1 MKNIY
6 VFTGNS
12 TLFNTTIRDEIDDLR
27 KCFNVIPIIE
37 DKEVDIDLN
46 IYKNNIKIYN
56 EKNLLNIKYASFF
69 IDLFKFKSQI
79 KKLFRDKK
87 PDVLIV
93 HAEDEIKTIIAGRLA
108 KKYSNV
114 KIIRRIPTKILSPQN
129 DYLWLRNQRSLY
141 LSIFI
146 KIIKYYLLVPLC
158 TGRIYR
164 SRQKW
169 FPSADNLINSDSPIE
184 TDITVCY
191 SQSCKEILS
200 SLGENAIVINMSFG
214 NKRIPSKKNVALY
227 VPSRDWE
234 QLKEIRNCTVNEALE
249 FEYSVFKRIKNKLL
263 NRGIALEAKFRDEI
277 SQKYFKELEPN
288 LNIIDFECDIYKYID
303 NYEFII
309 GYSSTVLMKQ
319 SLCNKN
325 QKIISIKL
333 LNHPFYVAYKNCD
346 SIYYVENNLLEE
358 EFDKILN
365 KKIKKV
371 KLKDSLNLTMF
382 IQGYLAY
389 E

>member
-114 KIIRRIPTKILSPQN
+114 KRLS
-129 DYLWLRNQRSLY
+129 W
-141 LSIFI
+141 
-146 KIIKYYLLVPLC
+146 
-158 TGRIYR
+158 
-164 SRQKW
+164 
-169 FPSADNLINSDSPIE
+169 
-184 TDITVCY
+184 
-191 SQSCKEILS
+191 
-200 SLGENAIVINMSFG
+200 
-214 NKRIPSKKNVALY
+214 
-227 VPSRDWE
+227 
-234 QLKEIRNCTVNEALE
+234 
-249 FEYSVFKRIKNKLL
+249 
-263 NRGIALEAKFRDEI
+263 
-277 SQKYFKELEPN
+277 
-288 LNIIDFECDIYKYID
+288 
-303 NYEFII
+303 
-309 GYSSTVLMKQ
+309 
-319 SLCNKN
+319 
-325 QKIISIKL
+325 
-333 LNHPFYVAYKNCD
+333 
-346 SIYYVENNLLEE
+346 
-358 EFDKILN
+358 
-365 KKIKKV
+365 
-371 KLKDSLNLTMF
+371 
-382 IQGYLAY
+382 
-389 E
+389 